1 MEQSV
6 WINLFLKE
14 IEAWWDAMTVQ
25 RMFVGEKRD
34 EYNDNVQKIDD
45 DEEELQW

>member
-1 MEQSV
+1 
-6 WINLFLKE
+6 
-14 IEAWWDAMTVQ
+14 MTVQ